1 MSHNE
6 SLQQD
11 FTVGALRFPLP
22 YPMSER
28 EAMKAGMAIMLVS
41 AVPMIGLFAL
51 GMHLSHNLAGAL
63 LPPLLWAVVFGRVL
77 MPVAYK
83 HMANKTDVAKLH
95 DQYVEQ
101 VHKNR
106 DRRKARRAQEQ
117 DGSFLVTRVSVGPL
131 EISTPYPMP
140 PEHAEA
146 VAVKHVVLS
155 FASALGMYALVMTLT
170 TSPNWSMPAA
180 VFAGFGAWE
189 LVTTLVRRRT
199 ADTPQAVAAREQYA
213 AQRDEEEHAVQ
224 REAHRREQEREI
236 RDEAERK
243 IQRLREED
251 QR

>member
-51 GMHLSHNLAGAL
+51 GMHLFHNLAGAL

-83 HMANKTDVAKLH
+83 HMADKTDVAQLH

-140 PEHAEA
+140 PERAEV
-146 VAVKHVVLS
+146 VALRHVVLS
-155 FASALGMYALVMTLT
+155 FASALGLYALVMTLT
-170 TSPNWSMPAA
+170 GEVEWTLVA
-180 VFAGFGAWE
+180 VLAWLGLWA
-189 LVTTLVRRRT
+189 LVTGLVRRRT
-199 ADTPQAVAAREQYA
+199 ADTPQAVAAREQYV